1 MAENPKNKEK
11 NMKKRI
17 FSLILSLM
25 LILCALPFSFTAL
38 AADPA
43 VEIIDGQRTVFLS
56 NFGRM
61 NYQNE
66 TRTAFRTFDDALA
79 ALGTEGG
86 RICFSG
92 TLDLSAWQDAQ
103 GRGPITFEGVG
114 NKPSGSIINFGEQT
128 EINLRGDMFISNLMF
143 KTEPNAVIVTNGYN
157 FGTINTVV
165 CNYTEKFVDGGSNL
179 ITYVAPFTFV
189 SGNLSDGAKTGTVNL
204 GSGQYSLVVG
214 GAFGTNSINAITDYN
229 LSGGTYTEVFSGN
242 YNTSS
247 TFTGTSNIT
256 VSGGTVK
263 DFVAGSE
270 SGTTNANLNITVD
283 GGEIV
288 SLVLGSKNSSV
299 VNGNLCLKLYSG
311 NVKEIINAKSS
322 ITGKVII
329 IDATNSKKIPEG
341 SYDYLV
347 KANGVKLNPAYS
359 GTTLLGFYIYDE
371 NGFIP
376 SKVFANGTQIT
387 PTNSVYTLP
396 EGKVTV
402 TCESAGAVTPNK
414 EASYVAGYEDG
425 TFKPQNN
432 ITRAEAITML
442 ARILCA
448 DVSQLAAIVDCTYT
462 DVAATDWYMPVIG
475 FFSNLGYLDKLE
487 GASHT
492 ISPKQYITRGEFAE
506 LSRHVITA
514 VYGGKEFGI
523 KLFSDVD
530 DANPYYDSIGQ
541 LGYLGV
547 IGGYEDGTFKPGN
560 NITRAEAVTIVN
572 RFLGR
577 TPTGNSGAVEFFD
590 ITDHWA
596 KAQIIA
602 ACNPAQSAGNVVW
615 TLENDITIGSFDL
628 LSGDVTV
635 GDQIR
640 NLYDKIPTLTEK
652 DAIAGIDLVSKWQI
666 NKILNSPSEIPETGT
681 KFYVSP
687 NGNDD
692 NDGLTPE
699 TAWQTFKNINGIKA
713 MKLIK
718 AGDTIL
724 FERGGEWRGV
734 LPCIA
739 GVTYSAYGEGAK
751 PVFNASKKNYADPAL
766 WTKTEYENIYMLSDK
781 LSNCGIMAFNFT
793 GIPGNYNE
801 LLGRLRLKGLDGVES
816 YADLKEDLEFFSDLS
831 TNTVYLYSAEG
842 NPGERFNNIEIG
854 HQGGNTS
861 IPKPGNVTL
870 DNLNFRFC
878 GAHGVGVGG
887 HNNIT
892 VKNCIFSYLG
902 GSVLR
907 GFHGVDTT
915 RYGNAL
921 QVYGSCD
928 GWYLYNNW
936 IYQIYDTGVTHQY
949 NTPYDPGNA
958 TMDHVDYIGNV
969 IEFCHWSIEYYNP
982 DYGNTYHT
990 FNNTHIADNICR
1002 LNGYGWG
1009 TRYRGATA
1017 LFQSAGITA
1026 NTENFVTENN
1036 IFDRGKTIL
1045 FNCNSVGDRE
1055 LELRNNIYVQRLG
1068 APFATFFGTTFAAD
1082 RNTKSK
1088 LKSFADDTTSRV
1100 LFNNDVTVVNYPG

>member
-1 MAENPKNKEK
+1 
-11 NMKKRI
+11 MKKRLLTRL
-17 FSLILSLM
+17 SSVILAMM
-25 LILCALPFSFTAL
+25 LVVCALPFTSIGVS
-38 AADPA
+38 AADPV

-66 TRTAFRTFDDALA
+66 TRPAFRTFEEALA

-92 TLDLSAWQDAQ
+92 TLSLSAWQDTV
-103 GRGPITFEGVG
+103 GRAPVTFEGVG
-114 NKPSGSIINFGEQT
+114 NKPSGNVLDFTQLGEVS
-128 EINLRGDMFISNLMF
+128 LCGDTFVSNLMV
-143 KTEPNAVIVTNGYN
+143 KTDPNVAIVTNGN
-157 FGTINTVV
+157 TFGTVGTVV
-165 CNYTEKFVDGGSNL
+165 CNYVEHFVKDGNNTFDYL
-179 ITYVAPFTFV
+179 APFVFATGNIPAGTIADTV
-189 SGNLSDGAKTGTVNL
+189 TLSSGK
-204 GSGQYSLVVG
+204 YSVVCA
-214 GAFGTNSINAITDYN
+214 GAFSGYDVNGKTNYVI
-229 LSGGTYTEVFSGN
+229 GGGDFDTIYAGN
-242 YNTSS
+242 YYTSK
-247 TFTGTSNIT
+247 TFTGESTVTIDGGNIEKILT
-256 VSGGTVK
+256 
-263 DFVAGSE
+263 GSE
-270 SGTTNANLNITVD
+270 SGTTNANLNLVVN
-283 GGEIV
+283 GGEINN
-288 SLVLGSKNSSV
+288 LFIGSENGSV
-299 VNGNLCLKLYSG
+299 VNGNVFISLYG
-311 NVKEIINAKSS
+311 GAVKSFTNAKTS
-322 ITGKVII
+322 ISGKVILV
-329 IDATNSKKIPEG
+329 DATKNKKIPEG
-341 SYDYLV
+341 SYDYLIAV
-347 KANGVKLNPAYS
+347 DGARIMPAYN
-359 GTTLLGFYIYDE
+359 GTTLVGFSVYDE

-376 SKVFANGTQIT
+376 SKVYANGTEIT
-387 PTNSVYTLP
+387 AVNSVYSLP

-402 TCESAGAVTPNK
+402 TCESAAAVTPNK

-432 ITRAEAITML
+432 ITRAEAVTML

-448 DVSQLAAIVDCTYT
+448 DISQLSAIVDCSYS
-462 DVAATDWYMPVIG
+462 DVTATDWYMPVIG
-475 FFSNLGYLDKLE
+475 FFEKLGYLDKLQ
-487 GASHT
+487 GAGNT

-506 LSRHVITA
+506 ISRHVITA

-530 DANPYYDSIGQ
+530 DTNPYYDSIGQ

-577 TPTGNSGAVEFFD
+577 TPTGNAGAVEFFD
-590 ITDHWA
+590 IADHWA

-615 TLENDITIGSFDL
+615 TLENDITVGSFEL

-635 GDQIR
+635 GAQIK
-640 NLYDKIPTLTEK
+640 NLYEKIPTIAEK
-652 DAIAGIDLVSKWQI
+652 DAIAGIDLISKWQI

-692 NDGLTPE
+692 NDGLSPE
-699 TAWQTFKNINGIKA
+699 TAWKTLSRINGIKA
-713 MKLIK
+713 MKSIK

-739 GVTYSAYGEGAK
+739 GVTYSAYGEGPK

-766 WTKTEYENIYMLSDK
+766 WTLTEHENIYMLSDK
-781 LSNCGIMAFNFT
+781 LTNCGIMAFNFT

-816 YADLKEDLEFFSDLS
+816 YADLREDLEFYSDLS

-842 NPGERFNNIEIG
+842 NPGERFDNIEIG
-854 HQGGNTS
+854 HGTGNTS

-878 GAHGVGVGG
+878 GQHGVGVGG

-907 GFHGVDTT
+907 GFHGVDTV

-949 NTPYDPGNA
+949 NSPYDPGNA
-958 TMDHVDYIGNV
+958 TMDHVDYVGNV
-969 IEFCHWSIEYYNP
+969 IEYCHWSIEYYNP
-982 DYGNTYHT
+982 DYGSTYHT
-990 FNNTHIADNICR
+990 FNNTYIADNICR

-1009 TRYRGATA
+1009 TRYRGATS
-1017 LFQSAGITA
+1017 LFQSAGITE
-1026 NTENFVTENN
+1026 NTENFVAENN
-1036 IFDRGKTIL
+1036 IFDRGKANL

-1055 LELRNNIYVQRLG
+1055 LQLRNNIYVQKLG
-1068 APFATFFGTTFAAD
+1068 NPFATFFGTSFVAD
-1082 RNTKSK
+1082 ENTKTK
-1088 LKSFADDTTSRV
+1088 LKNFAGDTTSHV